1 MRKFLDWLKKSNR
14 WKHLVCGILI
24 GICALD
30 WFTALYSGILTA
42 GALEFKD
49 KAYGNK
55 WDWIDFGL
63 TVAGSALGRLM
74 FFWV

>member
-1 MRKFLDWLKKSNR
+1 MGG
-14 WKHLVCGILI
+14 VLI

-30 WFTALYSGILTA
+30 WFAALYAGILTA

-49 KAYGNK
+49 KAHGDK

-63 TVAGSALGRLM
+63 TVAGAAVGRLL
-74 FFWV
+74 FFWL